1 MYSVNFM
8 ESYHL
13 IVYCAILLF
22 SYLLG
27 SVPWGLVFTRLFT
40 DIDIL
45 KEGSGNIGATNVRR
59 LAGNGLGL
67 LTLLADFL
75 KGAVPV
81 LCAAFI
87 GGRAGEASSVVQVM
101 AALAAFTGHLF
112 PVYSGFKNGGKGV
125 ATAAGGL
132 AALSPI
138 AFVATLVIFALFIWR
153 SRRVSVGS
161 LAAAATMPVAVW
173 ATTGSVWT
181 VVIILVMAILII
193 YRHRENIRRIR
204 AGTEPKI

>member
-1 MYSVNFM
+1 M
-8 ESYHL
+8 EYYHL
-13 IVYCAILLF
+13 ILYCAILLF

-27 SVPWGLVFTRLFT
+27 SVPWGLVLTRLFT

-59 LAGNGLGL
+59 LAGNGLGF
-67 LTLLADFL
+67 LTLMADFL

-81 LCAAFI
+81 FCAAYI
-87 GGRAGEASSVVQVM
+87 SGHLGDASSVVQAM
-101 AALAAFTGHLF
+101 SALAAFAGHLF

-138 AFVATLVIFALFIWR
+138 AFGATLAIFALFVWR
-153 SRRVSVGS
+153 SRHVSMGS
-161 LAAAATMPVAVW
+161 LAAAAAMPVAVW
-173 ATTGSVWT
+173 TTTGSVWT
-181 VVIILVMAILII
+181 VFIILLMSVLIV
-193 YRHRENIRRIR
+193 YRHKDNIRRMR
-204 AGTEPKI
+204 AGTEPKL